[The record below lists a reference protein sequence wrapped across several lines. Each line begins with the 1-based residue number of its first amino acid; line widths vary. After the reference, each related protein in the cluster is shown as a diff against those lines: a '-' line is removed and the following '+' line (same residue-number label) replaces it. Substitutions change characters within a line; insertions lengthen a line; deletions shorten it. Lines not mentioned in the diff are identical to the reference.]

1 MNGCKRGSDGMDI
14 FEALEDFKRKE
25 LEAIKKDRKNGIPV
39 RVNSDS
45 YFAKEITYQTVLIKQ
60 VLENQMQIKQM
71 LNSLLTMIGEVK
83 DEKEI

>member
-1 MNGCKRGSDGMDI
+1 MDI

>member
-1 MNGCKRGSDGMDI
+1 MDF

-71 LNSLLTMIGEVK
+71 LNSLLAMTGEVK

>member
-1 MNGCKRGSDGMDI
+1 MGKES
-14 FEALEDFKRKE
+14 EALDILEILENFKKNE

-45 YFAKEITYQTVLIKQ
+45 YFAKELTYQTVLIKQ

-71 LNSLLTMIGEVK
+71 LNYLLT
-83 DEKEI
+83 EKNDDFHN